1 MKYDKNYSIHNEL
14 YKSARA
20 AGDVAWGGD
29 KDGVRFKNWKETL
42 ESFSLLDFFPKKGK
56 LLDLGCGN
64 GTVALQMAEKG
75 YEVTGIDISEEAIK
89 WAVEKSSDAKLVV
102 DFKVGNVTDL
112 SNYDDNFFDVIIDSN
127 CLHCIIGDDRK
138 KLLEEVDRV
147 LSPHGVIYISTQ
159 CGVREFKN
167 MEYVFDEESRCMIYN
182 GIAYRYFGRP
192 EDVINEIEGVGLKI
206 IKSTVDFNANK
217 HLKLFATK
225 SNQKHELGI

>member
-112 SNYDDNFFDVIIDSN
+112 SNYDDNF
-127 CLHCIIGDDRK
+127 L
-138 KLLEEVDRV
+138 
-147 LSPHGVIYISTQ
+147 
-159 CGVREFKN
+159 
-167 MEYVFDEESRCMIYN
+167 M
-182 GIAYRYFGRP
+182 
-192 EDVINEIEGVGLKI
+192 
-206 IKSTVDFNANK
+206 
-217 HLKLFATK
+217 
-225 SNQKHELGI
+225 

>member
-1 MKYDKNYSIHNEL
+1 MGYDKNYHIHDEL
-14 YKSARA
+14 YKRAKA

-29 KDGVRFKNWKETL
+29 TDGVRFRNWKETIT
-42 ESFSLLDFFPKKGK
+42 SFSLLEFFPKKGK

-89 WAVEKSSDAKLVV
+89 WAIEKSIEAKLNIK
-102 DFKVGNVTDL
+102 FNVGNVIDL
-112 SNYDDNFFDVIIDSN
+112 SQYADNYFDVIIDSN

-138 KLLEEVDRV
+138 KLLQEACRV
-147 LSPHGVIYISTQ
+147 LAPSGVIYISTQ
-159 CGVREFKN
+159 CGMRDFKN

-192 EDVINEIEGVGLKI
+192 EDVMSEIESVGLKI
-206 IKSTVDFNANK
+206 IKSTVDFNENK
-217 HLKLFATK
+217 HLKLFAAK
-225 SNQKHELGI
+225 